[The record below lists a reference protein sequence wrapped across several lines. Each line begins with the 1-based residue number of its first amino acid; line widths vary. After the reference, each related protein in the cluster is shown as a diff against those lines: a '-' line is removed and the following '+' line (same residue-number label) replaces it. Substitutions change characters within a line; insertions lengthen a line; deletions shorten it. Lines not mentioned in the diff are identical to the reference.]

1 MGVFITEARA
11 RISYLKAIA
20 ESIALDHVSMTVLHF
35 RRRRRRH
42 RCRSRRLLAVTVGAR
57 TLVSGWCRIM
67 GRRSKLHRH
76 YYDPKRV
83 GSYGGV
89 AALQRVVPAE
99 RNVERWLSTQDA
111 YTLHKPVR
119 RHFKRRC
126 VVVGGPNQ
134 QWQADLVD
142 MSRLKAA
149 NDGTTFLLTVI
160 DVFSKRAWCVPL
172 KSKSAASLVA
182 AFRQLLD
189 DNNRPTT
196 WQTDK
201 GFGVFEPVAATVAET
216 VRRASLCDAQR
227 GDEGEHRRALQQD
240 LEDAH
245 VALFHEEPDDPLRRR
260 AAGFRAFVQQHLS
273 SQHRYGSVGGERRKS
288 GNGVAAVVR
297 AGRRRRHAQVSS
309 RRSRAHKQGE
319 TSLRERLH
327 GELDGRIVYDRRG
340 APFGSARVSIGRLAR
355 RSLGRHLLRTR
366 TTEGH
371 RVGGQDV
378 SS

>member
-20 ESIALDHVSMTVLHF
+20 ESIALDHVSTTVLHF
-35 RRRRRRH
+35 RRSHRGRRH
-42 RCRSRRLLAVTVGAR
+42 RSRLLAVTVGAR

-160 DVFSKRAWCVPL
+160 DVFSKRAWCVPM
-172 KSKSAASLVA
+172 KSKSAASL
-182 AFRQLLD
+182 Q
-189 DNNRPTT
+189 
-196 WQTDK
+196 
-201 GFGVFEPVAATVAET
+201 TVA
-216 VRRASLCDAQR
+216 RR
-227 GDEGEHRRALQQD
+227 QQQAD
-240 LEDAH
+240 Y
-245 VALFHEEPDDPLRRR
+245 VANR
-260 AAGFRAFVQQHLS
+260 
-273 SQHRYGSVGGERRKS
+273 
-288 GNGVAAVVR
+288 
-297 AGRRRRHAQVSS
+297 
-309 RRSRAHKQGE
+309 
-319 TSLRERLH
+319 
-327 GELDGRIVYDRRG
+327 
-340 APFGSARVSIGRLAR
+340 
-355 RSLGRHLLRTR
+355 
-366 TTEGH
+366 
-371 RVGGQDV
+371 
-378 SS
+378 